1 MLASLFTL
9 RRECGGLGTI
19 PIPER
24 RNLPLFID
32 SNYP

>member
-1 MLASLFTL
+1 MLASLFTI
-9 RRECGGLGTI
+9 RRDRGGLGTI
-19 PIPER
+19 PNPER